1 MANTHFGK
9 MFRENF
15 PVGLYQLIFHFVEYY
30 TGPQFRTFLI
40 LSNSPSSRQG
50 GQCPRVT
57 ESSFEQGRCHGLSRC
72 LSAVSADRT
81 RLKVTEKG
89 LSTVGPHGP
98 HLRIPSFLISRHL
111 LIPLGVPPC
120 LRRVRQDHFGT
131 AFTSIFSISR
141 NALQLGGRLLKDF
154 KVSNVTTDCLL
165 LLDFFS
171 PKTF

>member
-1 MANTHFGK
+1 M
-9 MFRENF
+9 
-15 PVGLYQLIFHFVEYY
+15 
-30 TGPQFRTFLI
+30 PQGHRKLQVSFCCV
-40 LSNSPSSRQG
+40 SRQN
-50 GQCPRVT
+50 QT
-57 ESSFEQGRCHGLSRC
+57 E
-72 LSAVSADRT
+72 
-81 RLKVTEKG
+81 VTEKG

-111 LIPLGVPPC
+111 PIPLGVPPC

-165 LLDFFS
+165 LLDFFFS
-171 PKTF
+171 QNFLEDSANLGEIIGL